1 MIYFPC
7 QAILFTHVDAGKRS
21 QTRDEQEITQG
32 VNRKKGKLI
41 KNWLTTVPLSFEN
54 LVDPL
59 LQRASEN
66 MSSDSECSWGSEI
79 PSRDI
84 ASAPGTGF
92 TKSANGVRAPRFRDL
107 LSKRNIFVNDTKPST
122 ELMKRVTEIITNKE
136 PSSEMDDALAK
147 KLADQEWSLETSQET
162 ELIFDLVKPLIPDI
176 TQAPY
181 QSLGRGQNKKWSIS
195 VTVRVDP
202 SAGVNLPRLPR
213 PKPDFVFGYSKTAFN
228 TSQFK
233 VSKLLE
239 TKSGENY
246 GMPDGKSMF
255 PFLVLECKAQATGG
269 THFVATNQAATAGAF
284 AMNGALELTLRIS
297 PEGNIDYDEPMFFSI
312 TIDHLMACIN
322 VHWLS
327 KEAESG
333 AYCFHMRR
341 ILRYVLDVG
350 GLKAVSRAIK
360 NILHYGAN
368 ERLTKIRGQLDMY
381 AQKVKETAPLDK
393 GDSAPNLSSEELQN
407 QTHSRKRKT
416 RKQTQQSKRR
426 RSAKGSAGNGGE
438 DGEEGLVSLAAGRLR
453 ISREKKSPKSLLK
466 KATANAQAKKHG
478 QTKQPEEPSSLPNTV
493 RKSTRLL
500 DRHANQVHWAV

>member
-1 MIYFPC
+1 MNYFPC
-7 QAILFTHVDAGKRS
+7 QAILCIHGDAGKRS
-21 QTRDEQEITQG
+21 RKRHEQEITQ
-32 VNRKKGKLI
+32 RLSKKKDYLI
-41 KNWLTTVPLSFEN
+41 ENWLSTVPLPFES

-66 MSSDSECSWGSEI
+66 MSSGSESSWTAEV
-79 PSRDI
+79 PSRAV

-92 TKSANGVRAPRFRDL
+92 TKSANGVRAPRFRDFL
-107 LSKRNIFVNDTKPST
+107 GKRNIFVNDTEAST
-122 ELMKRVTEIITNKE
+122 ELMKRVMEIITNKE
-136 PSSEMDDALAK
+136 PSSEMDDGLAK
-147 KLADQEWSLETSQET
+147 ELADQEWNLETSQEMD
-162 ELIFDLVKPLIPDI
+162 LISDLVIPLILD
-176 TQAPY
+176 TTKARY
-181 QSLGRGQNKKWSIS
+181 QSLQRCSNKKWSIA

-202 SAGVNLPRLPR
+202 SAPEVNLPRLPR

-233 VSKLLE
+233 ASKLLE

-284 AMNGALELTLRIS
+284 AMNGALELALRIS
-297 PEGNIDYDEPMFFSI
+297 SEGNIDYDEPMFFSI
-312 TIDHLMACIN
+312 TIDHLIACIN

-327 KEAESG
+327 KEAEGG

-341 ILRYVLDVG
+341 ILRYILDVG

-381 AQKVKETAPLDK
+381 AQKVKETARLDK
-393 GDSAPNLSSEELQN
+393 GDSAPNLPSEELQI

-416 RKQTQQSKRR
+416 RNRTQQSKRR
-426 RSAKGSAGNGGE
+426 RSGKADAGNWGKDGEEGE
-438 DGEEGLVSLAAGRLR
+438 DGENNEEG
-453 ISREKKSPKSLLK
+453 ED
-466 KATANAQAKKHG
+466 
-478 QTKQPEEPSSLPNTV
+478 EEEG
-493 RKSTRLL
+493 
-500 DRHANQVHWAV
+500 